1 MNKNM
6 RLKRIID
13 VIISD
18 NDLNMNEIIVWE
30 DGWGKN
36 IIDIVFNCYL
46 KNNKR
51 WLLCVMS
58 LVGKPDPY
66 KENFA

>member
-1 MNKNM
+1 MNKGM
-6 RLKRIID
+6 RLERIID

-18 NDLNMNEIIVWE
+18 KDVNMNEIIVWE

-46 KNNKR
+46 KNKKK
-51 WLLCVMS
+51 WLFCVMS
-58 LVGKPDPY
+58 LEEKQILI
-66 KENFA
+66 